1 MLEEGKSGSC
11 SPPEKEAVAEEMC
24 EELTATPI
32 PHPPALLQREE
43 IKKL

>member
-24 EELTATPI
+24 EELTATLI